1 MVHEAVYRGHRMSP
15 HPLPPMC
22 REMRKT
28 VHELAHAF
36 KLYSKSENNDAARFT
51 TLIKTTRGGVNVNEK
66 AIART
71 LGQPSSHVT
80 HGGKGKSR
88 AGRVRPRD
96 GEIVGE
102 VRFFSRE

>member
-1 MVHEAVYRGHRMSP
+1 MSP

-71 LGQPSSHVT
+71 LVGNSWCRIAELLIPQHPSLTGQT
-80 HGGKGKSR
+80 LASR
-88 AGRVRPRD
+88 CYLLWDRKKAAGL
-96 GEIVGE
+96 GLSEG
-102 VRFFSRE
+102 